1 MKIAIIGAGISGLT
15 VGQLLKDRHEVVLF
29 EKENTPGGLV
39 RCQNVNGNLFHICGG
54 HVFNSKKSHVLD
66 WFWNFFSREE
76 EFTKA
81 DRKSVVFFKNNLTI
95 PYPVENHAYLFDEN
109 IQRSFI
115 QDLLKLPEQQ
125 RINNPQNFEEFLKNR
140 FGETLY
146 QLYFKPYNEK
156 VWKRDLTNVSLDW
169 LEGKLPM
176 PTVEEMIL
184 NNFNHIEEK
193 QFVHSSFWYEKNG
206 GSQFL
211 ADRLSQGLSIHYNAT
226 VEKIC
231 YTENGWSVLGEK
243 FDKIVFCGNVKH
255 LPSLLNNI
263 DIERYQSSII
273 NLESHGTTSVFCEI
287 DYNPYSWIYLPSE
300 QYLSHRIICTGNFSP
315 NNNAAGK
322 MTASVEFTDEISKS
336 DIIENLSKMPFHPK
350 YITHHF
356 SKYSYPIQTKDTR
369 KMIAS
374 LKNDLSH
381 YGLYLTGR
389 FADWEYY
396 NMDVAMEAAMN
407 MVEKYKL

>member
-125 RINNPQNFEEFLKNR
+125 CKNSPQNFEEFLKNR

-156 VWKRDLTNVSLDW
+156 VWRKDLAKVSLDW

-211 ADRLSQGLSIHYNAT
+211 ADRFSQGLPIRYNAD
-226 VEKIC
+226 VVKII
-231 YTENGWSVLGEK
+231 YTKNGWSILGEK
-243 FDKIVFCGNVKH
+243 FDKIVFCGNIKQ
-255 LPSLLNNI
+255 LPSLI
-263 DIERYQSSII
+263 CGVDISQYQSSIE
-273 NLESHGTTSVFCEI
+273 NLDSHGTTSVFCEI
-287 DYNPYSWIYLPSE
+287 DPNPYSWIYLPSE
-300 QYLSHRIICTGNFSP
+300 QYSSHRIICTGNFSP

-356 SKYSYPIQTKDTR
+356 SKYSYPIQTQDTR
-369 KMIAS
+369 NMVAS
-374 LKNDLSH
+374 LKNDLSQ
-381 YGLYLTGR
+381 YGLFLTGR

-407 MVEKYKL
+407 MVNTNKL

>member
-1 MKIAIIGAGISGLT
+1 MKIAVIGAGISGLT
-15 VGQLLKDRHEVVLF
+15 VGQLLKNSHDVTLF

-39 RCQNVNGNLFHICGG
+39 RCKNIDGNLFHICGG
-54 HVFNSKKSHVLD
+54 HVFNSKKPHVLD
-66 WFWNFFSREE
+66 WFWDFFNQEE
-76 EFTKA
+76 EFTKT
-81 DRKSVVFFKNNLTI
+81 DRNSAVFFRDDMII
-95 PYPVENHAYLFDEN
+95 PYPVENHAYLFEET

-115 QDLLKLPEQQ
+115 YDLLMLSKQQ
-125 RINNPQNFEEFLKNR
+125 NYNNPKNFEDFLKNR
-140 FGETLY
+140 FGDTLY

-156 VWKRDLTNVSLDW
+156 VWRRNLANVSLDW

-176 PTVEEMIL
+176 PTIEEMIL

-211 ADRLSQGLSIHYNAT
+211 ADRLSQDLTIRYNADI
-226 VEKIC
+226 EKISL
-231 YTENGWSVLGEK
+231 TENGWVVLGEL
-243 FDKIVFCGNVKH
+243 FDRVVFCGNVKQ
-255 LPSLLNNI
+255 LPSLI
-263 DIERYQSSII
+263 SGVDINPYQSSIE
-273 NLESHGTTSVFCEI
+273 NLDSHGTTSVFCEI
-287 DYNPYSWIYLPSE
+287 DRNPYSWIYLPSE
-300 QYLSHRIICTGNFSP
+300 RYSSHRIICTGNFSP
-315 NNNAAGK
+315 NNNAGKK

-336 DIIENLSKMPFHPK
+336 DIIDNLTKMPLHPQ

-396 NMDVAMEAAMN
+396 NMDVAMDAAMN
-407 MVEKYKL
+407 MVDTYKL